1 MQRKNRNN
9 TQIRKPRRKN
19 DRFNTGVA
27 TIGPVKSM
35 SFIGKPITRSIDV
48 IVPIYAA
55 NTLGNSFYSFATS
68 LSSPVMSVNLN
79 SLALNQF
86 VEFSQFA
93 RSYGL
98 LCIKGM
104 DVSIYRS
111 SSLVLNTSVITNIPS
126 LFLQIAPTQYSAA
139 STSQQQSLATS
150 DNAVEIN
157 LNTFDSFAFKLAL
170 PPVVASRSSS
180 LNDVYNYGSN
190 VWTPTVINGA
200 QALPDIYLNMG
211 SLQFPTFVS
220 STTTYLQIAS
230 VHVKLNVVFAAPQ
243 SL

>member
-9 TQIRKPRRKN
+9 IQPRNLRKKN
-19 DRFNTGVA
+19 NRFNTGVA
-27 TIGPVKSM
+27 TIGPVKSL
-35 SFIGKPITRSIDV
+35 SFIGKPITRSLDV
-48 IVPIYAA
+48 LIPIYAA
-55 NTLGNSFYSFATS
+55 NTLGNSFYSFSTS
-68 LSSPVMSVNLN
+68 LSSPVMSVNIN

-86 VEFSQFA
+86 VEYSQFA
-93 RSYGL
+93 RAYGL
-98 LCIKGM
+98 ICIKGM

-111 SSLVLNTSVITNIPS
+111 SNLISNTSVITNIPS

-150 DNAVEIN
+150 DNAAEIN

-170 PPVVASRSSS
+170 PPVIASRSSS

-190 VWTPTVINGA
+190 VWTPTVVNGA
-200 QALPDIYLNMG
+200 QALPDIFMNLG

-220 STTTYLQIAS
+220 STTAYLQIAS